1 MKTIQDLKDWLHV
14 NGYHAGLGDIIRMEQ
29 DPVYA
34 EKVEFGYYI
43 NGDESTLADRLLYQ
57 FKWAGTDL
65 GLVYWNEIHD
75 ELEEAEL

>member
-1 MKTIQDLKDWLHV
+1 MKTIQDLKDWLHA

-43 NGDESTLADRLLYQ
+43 NGDEPTLADRLLYQ
-57 FKWAGTDL
+57 FTWDDTDL
-65 GLVYWNEIHD
+65 GYGYWSSIH
-75 ELEEAEL
+75 LKLTRVNL